1 MLIKIIKCIVNED
14 SKSIFHF
21 AQTKWTD
28 LKLISGFIAQVG
40 GWNQLDKNE
49 AVIIAVWESLDA
61 YTFFMSEIHDKI
73 ITSNEQTQSYEQI
86 EISLWKTNEI
96 ISRTEI
102 TNFKCSKLI
111 DLRNHN
117 LRTDDL
123 SKKTLHMTQLKDEKV
138 RKVLILNNELEETSE
153 GNDEILLKF
162 EKEWTV

>member
-1 MLIKIIKCIVNED
+1 M
-14 SKSIFHF
+14 
-21 AQTKWTD
+21 
-28 LKLISGFIAQVG
+28 
-40 GWNQLDKNE
+40 
-49 AVIIAVWESLDA
+49 DA

-96 ISRTEI
+96 ISHTEI

-111 DLRNHN
+111 DLRNQN
-117 LRTDDL
+117 LRTNDL
-123 SKKTLHMTQLKDEKV
+123 SKNTIHMTQLKDEKV